1 MRNEKQLDFSYDS
14 AQKNPYFAKW
24 IQNLSIT
31 KEEFIENLDL
41 FWLAIQFLSKPN
53 YKYEIVRNLFT
64 GRLVSKTTFIYNE
77 NFVQKKWLDYFLLP
91 EISFKNAEKFAKY
104 VKENYPKSK
113 KILPLKQYKNSF
125 KKMITA
131 HKLIYLKGG
140 DSIQRSELLKSF
152 AIIFAK
158 NSNNVGFFSLS
169 EISHYIYENKLNLL
183 DKLRNV
189 KILLIEFDLVN
200 NFTKWFIVELAN
212 ILIDRIMNKK
222 ITFLG
227 FDDNFYGNNKD
238 SEKKIIGVIKNYG
251 FSDPIWAK
259 AQKIN

>member
-1 MRNEKQLDFSYDS
+1 MKSNLILVMIPHRKTLILQNEYKIFQL
-14 AQKNPYFAKW
+14 
-24 IQNLSIT
+24 L

-125 KKMITA
+125 KKMITT